1 MGAPTGQPVQVLLPW
16 VRTELLECVSDDR
29 APVLNEL
36 RAEAADD
43 APAGSAAAAKGGAKG
58 GSTASSKPVLPTLLI
73 IARELLD
80 DSVTADTNLL
90 EARLTLILT
99 LTLTQP

>member
-1 MGAPTGQPVQVLLPW
+1 MQVLLPW

-29 APVLNEL
+29 APVLTEL
-36 RAEAADD
+36 RVEAADD
-43 APAGSAAAAKGGAKG
+43 APAGNAAATKGGAKG
-58 GSTASSKPVLPTLLI
+58 GNAASSKPVLPTLLI

-90 EARLTLILT
+90 EAGLDSLASTELVSRVRTE
-99 LTLTQP
+99 PY